1 VKPSRLITAAA
12 VLLVVVALA
21 GFAAHTR
28 SSGATFTTSSQSDV
42 TASVDTVS
50 NWLHIYSESTDPA
63 HATGYAHARA
73 INGGVGPLAA
83 TLQDK
88 AITVDLGD
96 FPDKKTT
103 GRFDRTFSIQTP
115 TAFPDPAVT
124 QITVTLSLLPDAASG
139 EAVLTGQDL
148 SPFGTTAGPVQSV
161 TLGVNRRYQFNV
173 DVLMRKRFVLGRT
186 YYPSV
191 VLSLTINGVANAFQ
205 YVIPVQVTD
214 AGGT

>member
-1 VKPSRLITAAA
+1 MALAA
-12 VLLVVVALA
+12 VVLAIAALA
-21 GFAAHTR
+21 GLAAHTR
-28 SSGATFTTSSQSDV
+28 PSAATFTTSSQSDV

-50 NWLHIYSESTDPA
+50 NWLHVYSESTDPA

-73 INGGVGPLAA
+73 INGGAGPLAA
-83 TLQDK
+83 TLLDK

-115 TAFPDPAVT
+115 ATAFPDPAVT
-124 QITVTLSLLPDAASG
+124 QITVTLSLLPDPATG

-148 SPFGTTAGPVQSV
+148 SPFGQTTGAVQSV
-161 TLGVNRRYQFNV
+161 VLAVNRKYQFNV
-173 DVLMRKRFVLGRT
+173 DVLVRKRFELGRI
-186 YYPSV
+186 YYPRV
-191 VLSLTINGVANAFQ
+191 VLSLTINGVPNAFQ
-205 YVIPVQVTD
+205 YVIPVAVHD